1 MTTLKK
7 LSDIKVLDLI
17 SNNTELSELSK
28 KSYVCTIKK
37 IIAIVEHKEADLVKL
52 KKNGTL
58 IEIGK
63 KTSIFNVI
71 NNPKKFIPIFKKII
85 PVKRTYTSCV
95 SFILTVSKYCK
106 TCNQTNIDKWR
117 EEYTE
122 QMIEVHN
129 DRTSGLM
136 NVEKADSHI
145 EWNEIIKKQTELSKK
160 DYGSDILLLLSMYS
174 LIPPRRL
181 KDYYRISIC
190 EDKTE
195 CKIDK
200 DESII
205 NLSVE
210 KPYIKVSDYKTAKS
224 YGEWKC
230 ELPVDLIDLIKYS
243 LKNNPRKYLF
253 ITKKNTPFDKSNTG
267 INSFT
272 KQTNRELE
280 KLFNR
285 KVTINSL
292 RHACATHNI
301 SLYKS
306 NKITFKELD
315 EVAKMMGHSIIQAML
330 YEQRK
335 V

>member
-1 MTTLKK
+1 MTNPKK
-7 LSDIKVLDLI
+7 LSDSKVFDLI
-17 SNNTELSELSK
+17 NSNTELSDLSK
-28 KSYVCTIKK
+28 KSYACTIKK
-37 IIAIVEHKEADLVKL
+37 IIAIVEYNDSDLVKL
-52 KKNGTL
+52 KKKGTI
-58 IEIGK
+58 IEIGRK
-63 KTSIFNVI
+63 MNVFSVI
-71 NNPKKFIPIFKKII
+71 NNPKKFIPIFKKAI
-85 PVKRTYTSCV
+85 PMKRTYTSCV

-106 TCNQTNIDKWR
+106 TCNQTNINLWR

-122 QMIEVHN
+122 QMNEVH
-129 DRTSGLM
+129 DIRTSGLM
-136 NVEKADSHI
+136 NADKADSHI
-145 EWNEIIKKQTELSKK
+145 EWSEIIKKQIELSKK

-181 KDYYRISIC
+181 KDYYRVSIC
-190 EDKTE
+190 EDKID
-195 CKIDK
+195 CKVDK

-210 KPYIKVSDYKTAKS
+210 KPFIKVSDYKTAKS

-230 ELPVDLIDLIKYS
+230 DLPKDLVDMIKYS
-243 LKNNPRKYLF
+243 LNENPRKYLF
-253 ITKKNTPFDKSNTG
+253 ITKKNTPFDKGNTG
-267 INSFT
+267 VNSFT

-280 KLFNR
+280 KLFKR
-285 KVTINSL
+285 KITINSL

-301 SLYKS
+301 ALYKS

-315 EVAKMMGHSIIQAML
+315 EVAKMMGHSIIQSML

>member
-1 MTTLKK
+1 MTTIKK

-37 IIAIVEHKEADLVKL
+37 IIAIVEHKDSDLVKL
-52 KKNGTL
+52 KKNGII

-63 KTSIFNVI
+63 KMHVFTVI
-71 NNPKKFIPIFKKII
+71 NNPKKYITIFKNLV
-85 PVKRTYTSCV
+85 PAKRTYTSCI

-106 TCNQTNIDKWR
+106 TCNQTNINLWR
-117 EEYTE
+117 DEYTE
-122 QMIEVHN
+122 QMNEVHDN
-129 DRTSGLM
+129 RTSGLM

-145 EWNEIIKKQTELSKK
+145 EWSEIIKKQAELSKK
-160 DYGSDILLLLSMYS
+160 DYGSDVLLLLSMYT

-190 EDKTE
+190 EDKTD

-210 KPYIKVSDYKTAKS
+210 KPFIKVSDYKTAKS
-224 YGEWKC
+224 YGEWQC
-230 ELPVDLIDLIKYS
+230 DLPTDLLNLIKYS
-243 LKNNPRKYLF
+243 LNKNPRKYLF
-253 ITKKNTPFDKSNTG
+253 ITKKNAPFDKSNTG

-272 KQTNRELE
+272 KQTNRILE
-280 KLFNR
+280 KLFDR
-285 KVTINSL
+285 KITINSL

-315 EVAKMMGHSIIQAML
+315 EVAKKMGHSIIQAML